1 MRWIEGFVT
10 RLQTLLHRRRAHT
23 QLDAELRFH
32 FDHQVEENI
41 SRGMKPQEAR
51 RAAVLA
57 FGNSVALTEEASSTW
72 SWNRIELLFR
82 DVRIIIRTLAR
93 QPGFSAVAMLVIAVG
108 IGATISLFTVVW
120 SVLLKPLPFDRPD
133 ELVRLY
139 ESSERFPH
147 NGPAPGIY
155 AEWKRQSRSFSNLAL
170 YQEWSQYNLSDGG
183 TLPEQVRATICSWD
197 LFATLGVQPL
207 IGRSFTAEDDQPSA
221 NGTVILS
228 WSLWTRRFGGDSSVI
243 GRKINLDGKTYTV
256 IGVMPRW
263 FAFREQ
269 KQQIFLP
276 VYHQRT
282 PADMAAID
290 NHGFRVIGRL
300 KPGVSHQQADEEV
313 SAIVRRIH
321 DAHLDRP
328 GVSTGAGIQSL
339 IDFLVGDIK
348 PALYMLLA
356 ATGCMLLIACL
367 NVANLL
373 TARSAARRRE
383 LAIRTAIGGGRFRL
397 VREQLIETFVLFSVG
412 GAAGLALAYAALRWL
427 VMMRSDMVRVESIG
441 IDGVVVA
448 TVAGLVLI
456 CAVFAG
462 LIPVLASRSENLLAA
477 LQESSRRSTSGPSR
491 TGVRKVLVGAEVA
504 FTGVLLVSAGL
515 LLKSYMRLRSND
527 LGSATDN
534 ILTMHF
540 TLPEAQYAK
549 PAQRITFFDDLLAR
563 VRALPGVEAAGLV
576 RAVPGEGYFGDAS
589 IAVAEHPPLAQ
600 GQEQLALVRW
610 ADPGYFA
617 AIKIPVRR
625 GRTFGSDQ
633 RLDAANEI
641 IISSELARRYLPNE
655 DPIGKHLIANGD
667 LGRAGR
673 SQHSYEI
680 VGIVG
685 DTRYQLEE
693 PPEPMIYYPID
704 SGMSGA
710 AALVVRAARDPESLA
725 LPIQKIIQQMDRELA
740 VSDVLTMNQ
749 IINKSSVDANFEAT
763 LLAAFA
769 GISLLLAAVGLF
781 GVLAYLVAQRRPEI
795 GIRLALGAQR
805 EHVLRLML
813 LDGLRPALG
822 GVVAGSLLAIAAAQL
837 IRSSL
842 YATAPLDPAVFS
854 AVIGLL
860 FAVATAACLLPA
872 WRASRVEPSTAL
884 HNE

>member
-1 MRWIEGFVT
+1 MKWWRIGKRDADLE
-10 RLQTLLHRRRAHT
+10 RELQSDL
-23 QLDAELRFH
+23 QL
-32 FDHQVEENI
+32 EEDEQREHGI
-41 SRGMKPQEAR
+41 ASEEAR
-51 RAAVLA
+51 YAALRA
-57 FGNSVALTEEASSTW
+57 FGNPSVIREQTREVW
-72 SWNRIELLFR
+72 SWGRLEALLRDLRIS
-82 DVRIIIRTLAR
+82 IRTLAR

-133 ELVRLY
+133 EVVRLY
-139 ESSERFPH
+139 ETSERFPA

-155 AEWKRQSRSFSNLAL
+155 AEWKRESRSFSSLAL
-170 YQEWSQYNLSDGG
+170 HKDWAQYNLSDGG
-183 TLPEQVRATICSWD
+183 TLPEQVRGSTCSWD
-197 LFATLGVQPL
+197 LFATLGVQPF

-228 WSLWTRRFGGDSSVI
+228 WSLWNRRFGGDASVI
-243 GRKINLDGKTYTV
+243 GRKINLDAKPYTI

-263 FAFREQ
+263 FALAEQ
-269 KQQIFLP
+269 KVQIFLP
-276 VYHQRT
+276 VYHEKT
-282 PADMAAID
+282 PQEMAAID

-300 KPGVSHQQADEEV
+300 KPGISRQQAAQEV
-313 SAIVRRIH
+313 SAIVHRIH
-321 DAHLDRP
+321 DAHLDLP
-328 GVSTGAGIQSL
+328 GVSSGAGIQQL
-339 IDFLVGDIK
+339 IDYLVGDIK

-383 LAIRTAIGGGRFRL
+383 LAIRTALGGGRFRL
-397 VREQLIETFVLFSVG
+397 LREQLIETFVLFSVG
-412 GAAGLALAYAALRWL
+412 GATGLALAYAALRWL
-427 VMMRSDMVRVESIG
+427 VMARSDMVRVESIG

-448 TVAGLVLI
+448 TVVGLVLI
-456 CAVFAG
+456 CALFAG

-491 TGVRKVLVGAEVA
+491 TGVRKVLVGGEVA
-504 FTGVLLVSAGL
+504 FTVVLLVSAGL

-527 LGSATDN
+527 LGSATNN

-540 TLPEAQYAK
+540 TLPEAQYGK
-549 PAQRITFFDDLLAR
+549 PVQRMTFFDDLLAR

-576 RAVPGEGYFGDAS
+576 RAVPAEGYFGDAA

-617 AIKIPVRR
+617 AIKTPLLR

-655 DPIGKHLIANGD
+655 DPIGKHLITNGD
-667 LGRAGR
+667 LGGVGR
-673 SQHSYEI
+673 SHHSYQI

-685 DTRYQLEE
+685 DTRYELEQ
-693 PPEPMIYYPID
+693 PPEPTIYSPID
-704 SGMSGA
+704 SGMSGQ
-710 AALVVRAARDPESLA
+710 AALVVRARRDPESLA
-725 LPIQKIIQQMDRELA
+725 LPIQKVIQQMDRELA

-749 IINKSSVDANFEAT
+749 IINKSSLDPNFEAT

-781 GVLAYLVAQRRPEI
+781 GVLAYLVTQRRTEI

-813 LDGLRPALG
+813 LDGLAPALG
-822 GVVAGSLLAIAAAQL
+822 GAAAGSLLAVAAAQL

-842 YATAPLDPAVFS
+842 YATKPLDPAVF
-854 AVIGLL
+854 AGVIGLL
-860 FAVATAACLLPA
+860 FAVATTACLLPA
-872 WRASRVEPSTAL
+872 WRASRVHPATVLRSE
-884 HNE
+884 